1 MQSIRRTAYA
11 ASLAVFA
18 MTFAAGCTGGERNPS
33 PSSTSVQKGQLGNG
47 GFTFRCDDSVA
58 CDRWNNAD
66 NFPDAVALGSTF
78 DMQFYLLDG
87 TRGFSY
93 LKEAERGTTTES
105 VGKYINRGASGFAA
119 VEPGIATIAARDS
132 KGWLVDYITV
142 RIRKP
147 DSLIVYDSEYK
158 GEDPT
163 RIQRISIAT
172 KGDRKSYRV
181 VAQAGVEAL
190 AGMVTVEWSSD
201 DDSIVAVE
209 GYSKGKVTIVATGI
223 GSTKLHAKGASLDQ
237 ELTVT
242 VGELESTDAGTTD
255 AATDAATDGGQQ

>member
-1 MQSIRRTAYA
+1 MA
-11 ASLAVFA
+11 
-18 MTFAAGCTGGERNPS
+18 CTGGERNPS

-78 DMQFYLLDG
+78 EMQFYLLDG
-87 TRGFSY
+87 TRGYSY
-93 LKEAERGTTTES
+93 LKDAERGTTVEP
-105 VGKYINRGASGFAA
+105 VGKFIGLGASGFAA
-119 VEPGIATIAARDS
+119 VAPGVATIAARDQ

-163 RIQRISIAT
+163 RIQRITIPA
-172 KGDRKSYRV
+172 KGDQKSFRV

-201 DDSIVAVE
+201 DENVVAVE
-209 GYSKGKVTIVATGI
+209 GYSKGKVTIVATGT
-223 GSTKLHAKGASLDQ
+223 GTTKLHAKGASLEQ
-237 ELTVT
+237 ELPVT
-242 VGELESTDAGTTD
+242 VGELGGETDAGKSDAGSSD
-255 AATDAATDGGQQ
+255 AASEGGQ

>member
-1 MQSIRRTAYA
+1 MQSIRKGVYVVGLA
-11 ASLAVFA
+11 AAAVA
-18 MTFAAGCTGGERNPS
+18 FAAGCTGGERNPA

-66 NFPDAVALGSTF
+66 NFPEAVALGSTF
-78 DMQFYLLDG
+78 DLQFYLLDG

-93 LKEAERGTTTES
+93 LKDAESGTTIES

-119 VEPGIATIAARDS
+119 VEPGIATLAARDQ

-147 DSLIVYDSEYK
+147 DSLTIYDSEYK
-158 GEDPT
+158 GEDPI
-163 RIQRISIAT
+163 RIQRVTLPS
-172 KGDRKSYRV
+172 KGSQKSLRV
-181 VAQAGVEAL
+181 VAKAGVEDL
-190 AGMVTVEWSSD
+190 AGMVTVEWTSE
-201 DDSIVAVE
+201 DDSVVAVE

-223 GSTKLHAKGASLDQ
+223 GSTNLRAKGASLEQ
-237 ELTVT
+237 VLPVR
-242 VGELESTDAGTTD
+242 VGDIGTTDAGTD
-255 AATDAATDGGQQ
+255 AATDAAAEGGQQ

>member
-1 MQSIRRTAYA
+1 MQSIRKTVYLLGLTAA
-11 ASLAVFA
+11 AVA
-18 MTFAAGCTGGERNPS
+18 FAAGCTGGERNPS

-58 CDRWNNAD
+58 CDRWNNAGS
-66 NFPDAVALGSTF
+66 FPEAVALGSTF

-87 TRGFSY
+87 SRGFSY
-93 LKEAERGTTTES
+93 LKEAEAGTTTEAI
-105 VGKYINRGASGFAA
+105 GQYINRGASGFAA
-119 VEPGIATIAARDS
+119 VKPGVATIAARDQ

-147 DSLIVYDSEYK
+147 DSLIIYDSEYK

-163 RIQRISIAT
+163 RIQRVTLSEQGA
-172 KGDRKSYRV
+172 RKSFRV

-209 GYSKGKVTIVATGI
+209 GYSKGKVTIVATGTS
-223 GSTKLHAKGASLDQ
+223 GSTTLRAKGASLEQ
-237 ELTVT
+237 TLPVT
-242 VGELESTDAGTTD
+242 IGAIGNQDGGTD
-255 AATDAATDGGQQ
+255 AATEGGQQ

>member
-1 MQSIRRTAYA
+1 MQSIRRTAWVVGLA
-11 ASLAVFA
+11 ACA
-18 MTFAAGCTGGERNPS
+18 MTFAAGCSGGERNPS

-58 CDRWNNAD
+58 CDRWNNAG

-78 DMQFYLLDG
+78 EMQFYLLDG
-87 TRGFSY
+87 TRGYSY

-147 DSLIVYDSEYK
+147 DSLIIYDSEYK

-163 RIQRISIAT
+163 RIQRVSIAE
-172 KGDRKSYRV
+172 KGDRKSFRV

-190 AGMVTVEWSSD
+190 AGMVMVEWSSE

-209 GYSKGKVTIVATGI
+209 GYSKGKVTIIATGQP
-223 GSTKLHAKGASLDQ
+223 GQSTKLHAKGASLEQ
-237 ELTVT
+237 ELPVT
-242 VGELESTDAGTTD
+242 IGELTETDAGTKD
-255 AATDAATDGGQQ
+255 AATEGGQQ